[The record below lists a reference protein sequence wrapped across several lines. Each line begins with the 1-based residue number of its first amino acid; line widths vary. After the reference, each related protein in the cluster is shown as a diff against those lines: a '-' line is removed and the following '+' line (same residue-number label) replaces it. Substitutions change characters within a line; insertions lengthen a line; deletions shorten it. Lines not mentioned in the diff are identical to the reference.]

1 MTFFTYTVQSR
12 PLCPVTSTVSS
23 HVHCVQSRPLC
34 PVTSTVSSHVHCVQ
48 SRPLCPLTSTCCPA
62 GVTEWPSSQGGG
74 DDKGEDMPTL
84 SPLPSAPP
92 ANPTP
97 DRQDESPHV
106 GGDNPSGPPSK
117 STPTV
122 VTLVAVTSGTPTKP
136 LASVL
141 PSIINM
147 LNSPVKHSAALPGV
161 VAAGPP
167 KSVMSSGLVLTSG
180 GVYSVASST
189 STHHIPCLADGGCG
203 DSSTVT
209 RQGPVA
215 PALWG
220 VTDVCQFLCL
230 NDCEAHC
237 DSFRKKVGVSVP
249 LFRIKPGLCDVILGP

>member
-1 MTFFTYTVQSR
+1 MFYCDIFHIH
-12 PLCPVTSTVSS
+12 CPVTVSS
-23 HVHCVQSRPLC
+23 YCVQSRPLC
-34 PVTSTVSSHVHCVQ
+34 PV
-48 SRPLCPLTSTCCPA
+48 TSTCCPA

-106 GGDNPSGPPSK
+106 GGDNPLGPPSK

-161 VAAGPP
+161 VAAGSA
-167 KSVMSSGLVLTSG
+167 KSVVSSGLVLTSG
-180 GVYSVASST
+180 GVYSVASSMST

-203 DSSTVT
+203 DSSTVSVT

-215 PALWG
+215 PTLWG
-220 VTDVCQFLCL
+220 VQDVCQFLCL

-249 LFRIKPGLCDVILGP
+249 LFRIKLGLCDVISVP